1 MKFLFERPG
10 VTMAWFILI
19 VAGLLEIG
27 FTTAM
32 RYPGVFTKVVP
43 TAIFLAFSLLSFL
56 MLAKASETIDL
67 GTSYAVWTGIGAA
80 GTVIVGIYWYDEP
93 ATAMRLAFLT
103 TLIGSIIGLKYVG

>member
-1 MKFLFERPG
+1 
-10 VTMAWFILI
+10 MAWFILI

-32 RYPGVFTKVVP
+32 RFDGVFTKVVP

-56 MLAKASETIDL
+56 MLAKASETIAL

-80 GTVIVGIYWYDEP
+80 GTVLVGIFWFGEP
-93 ATAMRLAFLT
+93 ATALRLTFLSI
-103 TLIGSIIGLKYVG
+103 LIGSIIGLKLVG

>member
-1 MKFLFERPG
+1 
-10 VTMAWFILI
+10 MAWLILFI
-19 VAGLLEIG
+19 AGLLEIG

-56 MLAKASETIDL
+56 MLVKASETIDL

-80 GTVIVGIYWYDEP
+80 GTVLIGIYWFGEP
-93 ATAMRLAFLT
+93 ATALRLVFLT
-103 TLIGSIIGLKYVG
+103 TLIASIIGLKLVG